1 MMLFGR
7 RVGGRKGF
15 LLLLLLEIF
24 VLFFKAEVRIKSS
37 ILYLYKLSYLKEIQ
51 WEVCKMVSQAILDI
65 RSEVKD
71 GYIKLKVMGI

>member
-1 MMLFGR
+1 MMLVGR

>member
-1 MMLFGR
+1 M
-7 RVGGRKGF
+7 
-15 LLLLLLEIF
+15 
-24 VLFFKAEVRIKSS
+24 FFKAEVRIKSS